1 MNRKTVYAWYLVNVI
16 MTYLEQKVIKPLIND
31 KTINFY
37 TRYVGDTLFVIKR
50 EDVRRIQNL
59 LNNFDPNLR
68 LTLDLFQN
76 EIPHFLDLKLS
87 PDGIPIFRKNT
98 NTDLYTHFRSYV
110 PYTHALIKSFT
121 SSASRI
127 YLSNK

>member
-110 PYTHALIKSFT
+110 P
-121 SSASRI
+121 
-127 YLSNK
+127 